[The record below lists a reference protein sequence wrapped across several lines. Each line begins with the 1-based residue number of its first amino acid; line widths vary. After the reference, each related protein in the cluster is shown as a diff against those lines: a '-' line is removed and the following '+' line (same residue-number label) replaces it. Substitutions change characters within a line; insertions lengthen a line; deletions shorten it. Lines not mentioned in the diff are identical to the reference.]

1 MTRRWSRTH
10 IKRSQRDEI
19 IRCDEFSTNSECL
32 SVPPTSTDQT
42 STSTTLTLGV
52 RVWDLSAN
60 VELAPVACSGCAS
73 GEVRFLFG
81 ARNADGTPRRF
92 LVTGTTKGW
101 TGLGPTG
108 GAPPAGEGQITSMDS
123 AVPYAYTGNSIT
135 TSIKFC
141 LMFNSGDGDDC
152 GRTATYGNIRA
163 LGYAQLNFSGAL
175 VIHGSS
181 SPSTM
186 AQPTAQIGEWASEP
200 AISNFGVGWS
210 STETTFVCHA
220 AANPCP

>member
-1 MTRRWSRTH
+1 MNR
-10 IKRSQRDEI
+10 
-19 IRCDEFSTNSECL
+19 L
-32 SVPPTSTDQT
+32 VPATSTDQT
-42 STSTTLTLGV
+42 SSGTTLTLGV
-52 RVWDLSAN
+52 RVWDLTAN
-60 VELAPVACSGCAS
+60 MELSPVACSDCAL

-101 TGLGPTG
+101 TGLGATG
-108 GAPPAGEGQITSMDS
+108 GAPPASELQITSMDS
-123 AVPYAYTGNSIT
+123 AIPHSYTGNNIT
-135 TSIKFC
+135 TSIKYC
-141 LMFNSGDGDDC
+141 LSWNAGDGDDC

-163 LGYAQLNFSGAL
+163 LGHVQLNFNGAL

-181 SPSTM
+181 SPATT

-200 AISNFGVGWS
+200 AISNFGAGWS